1 MQTRRGTN
9 RITLVLMALLL
20 AIAASCGSDDDSTSD
35 QRDPNGTEAPA
46 DDAGTPDQGG
56 GGGTSTLVIDG
67 VTYETDGGRCH
78 LEPQDSA
85 GGGGQ
90 ILATAMATFEND
102 EGDQMLLDFT
112 RFDADSM
119 FHGDDISLAVGDFAD
134 GLSYRTS
141 LDEGTVSVEGSVVSA
156 ADVELTEVEAD
167 PITISFD
174 IAC

>member
-1 MQTRRGTN
+1 MQPRRGTT
-9 RITLVLMALLL
+9 RITLVLMALLM

-35 QRDPNGTEAPA
+35 PGDRTEAA
-46 DDAGTPDQGG
+46 VDDAGTADQGG

-78 LEPQDSA
+78 LEPQDAA

-112 RFDADSM
+112 RYDADSM
-119 FHGDDISLAVGDFAD
+119 FHGDDISLAIGDFAD
-134 GLSYRTS
+134 ASTYGTS

-156 ADVELTEVEAD
+156 ADVELTIFEAD